1 MRNIDL
7 IRQVIS
13 ASENNWPHVLGC
25 LNINVPDSPRRHA
38 PCPAC
43 GGKDRF
49 RFDDNGRGS
58 FICNQCGAGDG
69 LDLIKRVNNCD
80 TTEAA
85 LLAADVLGIDYR
97 TTETP
102 EATSQK
108 REQLETERQRREQER
123 LKRAEK
129 DEQQR
134 RDTFSRQFD
143 DMRRKAVNGKSD
155 YLVAKGVGDFTFPVL
170 PDGSLL
176 LALVD
181 KSGAVTA
188 AQTITSHG
196 EKRLLTGSAKR
207 GAYHA
212 INAPETTQSILIAEG
227 LATALSAHLIRPEA
241 LTVAAIDAGNLLYV
255 AQVLRDKFP
264 SAQIIIAADNDHS
277 EGRQNTGR
285 IAAEKAALS
294 VSGWVA
300 LPPTD
305 HKADWNDYHQKHG
318 IKCATEA
325 FNKSMYQP
333 QGNGVK
339 QEPQTIEGSD
349 FKVMDTDPLKPR
361 IESREDGIYWVS
373 PRADSQSG
381 EIINNESWLCSPLS
395 VIGTGRDDKDQYLI
409 LRWLSFGSET
419 PTTAAIPLAD
429 IGEREGWRTLKAGG
443 VNVTTKSS
451 LRAILADWL
460 QRSGSRELWRVAH
473 ATGWQCGAYIMPDGE
488 IIGTPENPVLFSGRS
503 SAAAGYT
510 VSGSAKSRPG
520 KSQDRAAVKVLQQF
534 KDDITSGPN
543 DLRLAREN
551 RTDLRKRFMASSDT
565 VDKDTLQKASDIIY
579 KAYTADMKKAVAK
592 NLGADEAINMARVDR
607 SWSKFNDMMGRTRV
621 QKAIAS
627 GKATPEDVTKLVFSQ
642 SPSERSQLYRLLDDN
657 GRQNARAAIV
667 QNAVDK
673 ATDPSGNISVEKFI
687 NALHRNRKQSATF
700 FKGVHGKELDGVIK
714 YLNDTRHAA
723 KANVQNLNGQ
733 QLYGLLVGGGIIN
746 AAVLAGMLKTAA
758 FVVPA
763 AGAVGGAAKAYE
775 SPVIR
780 NALLRLANTP
790 KGSTAYDRA
799 ISTVTQSL
807 TRVAQASQK
816 EAQ

>member
-1 MRNIDL
+1 LNSLSMDALKAGWSQLFGSDASQEKILQGMGATLRQDEKGNTIVSLPSGDYALNKPGLSPQDLTSFLANALAFTPAGRAGTVLGAIGKSAATDLALQGATSLAGGEDIDPL
-7 IRQVIS
+7 QTVIS
-13 ASENNWPHVLGC
+13 AGIGGIGKGLENTASAVSRAVRGDMSPEAKAAVDFASERNLPLMTSDMLKDKTFMQSQAQTLGERVPFFGTGKNR
-25 LNINVPDSPRRHA
+25 LNQQQARENLVRTFS
-38 PCPAC
+38 
-43 GGKDRF
+43 
-49 RFDDNGRGS
+49 
-58 FICNQCGAGDG
+58 DG
-69 LDLIKRVNNCD
+69 LGGISDKQLYESATKGQQKFI
-80 TTEAA
+80 EAA
-85 LLAADVLGIDYR
+85 GKRYNRIIDAMGD
-97 TTETP
+97 TP
-102 EATSQK
+102 
-108 REQLETERQRREQER
+108 
-123 LKRAEK
+123 
-129 DEQQR
+129 
-134 RDTFSRQFD
+134 
-143 DMRRKAVNGKSD
+143 
-155 YLVAKGVGDFTFPVL
+155 
-170 PDGSLL
+170 
-176 LALVD
+176 VD
-181 KSGAVTA
+181 
-188 AQTITSHG
+188 
-196 EKRLLTGSAKR
+196 
-207 GAYHA
+207 
-212 INAPETTQSILIAEG
+212 
-227 LATALSAHLIRPEA
+227 LSN
-241 LTVAAIDAGNLLYV
+241 TVKAIDNQIA
-255 AQVLRDKFP
+255 VL
-264 SAQIIIAADNDHS
+264 
-277 EGRQNTGR
+277 
-285 IAAEKAALS
+285 
-294 VSGWVA
+294 
-300 LPPTD
+300 
-305 HKADWNDYHQKHG
+305 
-318 IKCATEA
+318 
-325 FNKSMYQP
+325 
-333 QGNGVK
+333 
-339 QEPQTIEGSD
+339 
-349 FKVMDTDPLKPR
+349 
-361 IESREDGIYWVS
+361 
-373 PRADSQSG
+373 
-381 EIINNESWLCSPLS
+381 
-395 VIGTGRDDKDQYLI
+395 
-409 LRWLSFGSET
+409 
-419 PTTAAIPLAD
+419 
-429 IGEREGWRTLKAGG
+429 
-443 VNVTTKSS
+443 
-451 LRAILADWL
+451 
-460 QRSGSRELWRVAH
+460 
-473 ATGWQCGAYIMPDGE
+473 
-488 IIGTPENPVLFSGRS
+488 
-503 SAAAGYT
+503 
-510 VSGSAKSRPG
+510 SRPG

-816 EAQ
+816 ESQ

>member
-1 MRNIDL
+1 MGDTPVDL
-7 IRQVIS
+7 S
-13 ASENNWPHVLGC
+13 N
-25 LNINVPDSPRRHA
+25 
-38 PCPAC
+38 
-43 GGKDRF
+43 
-49 RFDDNGRGS
+49 
-58 FICNQCGAGDG
+58 
-69 LDLIKRVNNCD
+69 
-80 TTEAA
+80 
-85 LLAADVLGIDYR
+85 
-97 TTETP
+97 
-102 EATSQK
+102 
-108 REQLETERQRREQER
+108 
-123 LKRAEK
+123 
-129 DEQQR
+129 
-134 RDTFSRQFD
+134 
-143 DMRRKAVNGKSD
+143 
-155 YLVAKGVGDFTFPVL
+155 
-170 PDGSLL
+170 
-176 LALVD
+176 
-181 KSGAVTA
+181 
-188 AQTITSHG
+188 
-196 EKRLLTGSAKR
+196 
-207 GAYHA
+207 
-212 INAPETTQSILIAEG
+212 
-227 LATALSAHLIRPEA
+227 
-241 LTVAAIDAGNLLYV
+241 TVKAIDNQIA
-255 AQVLRDKFP
+255 VL
-264 SAQIIIAADNDHS
+264 
-277 EGRQNTGR
+277 
-285 IAAEKAALS
+285 
-294 VSGWVA
+294 
-300 LPPTD
+300 
-305 HKADWNDYHQKHG
+305 
-318 IKCATEA
+318 
-325 FNKSMYQP
+325 
-333 QGNGVK
+333 
-339 QEPQTIEGSD
+339 
-349 FKVMDTDPLKPR
+349 
-361 IESREDGIYWVS
+361 
-373 PRADSQSG
+373 
-381 EIINNESWLCSPLS
+381 
-395 VIGTGRDDKDQYLI
+395 
-409 LRWLSFGSET
+409 
-419 PTTAAIPLAD
+419 
-429 IGEREGWRTLKAGG
+429 
-443 VNVTTKSS
+443 
-451 LRAILADWL
+451 
-460 QRSGSRELWRVAH
+460 
-473 ATGWQCGAYIMPDGE
+473 
-488 IIGTPENPVLFSGRS
+488 
-503 SAAAGYT
+503 
-510 VSGSAKSRPG
+510 SRPG

-807 TRVAQASQK
+807 TTAAQASQK